1 MQDTT
6 LSRWFAPVMAF
17 CLSFVMITTLA
28 PTVGIQIDRQFDFW
42 LLWLGTMILLALPI
56 GYLEIALAK
65 RSQTTALQAL
75 SSLTRDADAS
85 PRWRLVGWLAVVFV
99 PFFAGSV
106 LSTASHVVNEQL
118 ASNISSQILFA
129 ILAVVAFALSFI
141 PRQFLIV
148 LTTIGVIAAFILA
161 NVMGTQL
168 QAWHWT
174 GVEFKEW
181 GNATVLALVA
191 SGLGLGLYWQ
201 SSLAIVKKQEAATTS
216 VLPIWIAQL
225 LAVIA
230 FGFFSIQA
238 QLPALAWGFAA
249 LMSAALL
256 IQFAKEQLAQRQL
269 AIVVQWAIL
278 LAAVAVWAVPQVE
291 QVFNTVLMLWGL
303 VICLIYAIFAG
314 WIMKI
319 SHLRKAMGFSNELFY
334 NLWRIAIRIV
344 LPLSIVVAI
353 IAVIGQV
360 I

>member
-42 LLWLGTMILLALPI
+42 LLWLGTMLLLALPI

-106 LSTASHVVNEQL
+106 LTTATQVVKQQL
-118 ASNISSQILFA
+118 VLDFSSQILFA
-129 ILAVVAFALSFI
+129 GLAVVALAFSFI
-141 PRQFLIV
+141 PRQFLII
-148 LTTIGVIAAFILA
+148 LTTIGVVAAFILA
-161 NVMGTQL
+161 NVMGTEL

-201 SSLAIVKKQEAATTS
+201 SSLAVVKKQDAATTS

-230 FGFFSIQA
+230 FGFFSIQT
-238 QLPALAWGFAA
+238 QLPALAWVFAA

-269 AIVVQWAIL
+269 AVVVQWAIL
-278 LAAVAVWAVPQVE
+278 LAAIAVWAVPQVE
-291 QVFNTVLMLWGL
+291 QIFNTVLMLWGL
-303 VICLIYAIFAG
+303 IICLIYAVFAG

-334 NLWRIAIRIV
+334 NLWRIAVRIV
-344 LPLSIVVAI
+344 LPLSIIVAI
-353 IAVIGQV
+353 VAVIGQV
-360 I
+360 L

>member
-85 PRWRLVGWLAVVFV
+85 PRWRIVGWLAVIFV

-106 LSTASHVVNEQL
+106 LTAATHVVSQQL
-118 ASNISSQILFA
+118 T
-129 ILAVVAFALSFI
+129 LAVSGQMVFAALAIVALGLSFI
-141 PRQFLIV
+141 PRQFLIA

-161 NVMGTQL
+161 NVMGTHL
-168 QAWHWT
+168 TAWHWT
-174 GVEFKEW
+174 GIEFKEW

-201 SSLAIVKKQEAATTS
+201 SSLVAVKKQEAATS
-216 VLPIWIAQL
+216 IALPIWLAQL

-230 FGFFSIQA
+230 FGFFSVQA
-238 QLPALAWGFAA
+238 QLPALAWVFAA
-249 LMSAALL
+249 IMSAALL

-269 AIVVQWAIL
+269 AIMIQWAIL
-278 LAAVAVWAVPQVE
+278 LAAIAVWAVPQVE
-291 QVFNTVLMLWGL
+291 QIFNSLLMLWGL
-303 VICLIYAIFAG
+303 LICLIYAVFAG

-334 NLWRIAIRIV
+334 NIWRIAIRIV

-360 I
+360 L

>member
-6 LSRWFAPVMAF
+6 LSRWLAPVMAF
-17 CLSFVMITTLA
+17 CLSFVMISTLA
-28 PTVGIQIDRQFDFW
+28 PAVGIQIDRQFDFW
-42 LLWLGTMILLALPI
+42 LLWLGTMIVLALPI

-85 PRWRLVGWLAVVFV
+85 PRWRIVGWLAVVFV
-99 PFFAGSV
+99 PFFAGSM
-106 LSTASHVVNEQL
+106 LMTATQVTSQQL
-118 ASNISSQILFA
+118 GLDLSSQIVFA
-129 ILAVVAFALSFI
+129 IFAVVALALSFI
-141 PRQFLIV
+141 PRQFLIILAMLGV
-148 LTTIGVIAAFILA
+148 LAAFVLA
-161 NVMGTQL
+161 NVMGTHL

-174 GVEFKEW
+174 GIEFKEW

-201 SSLAIVKKQEAATTS
+201 SSLAAVKQQDAATTA
-216 VLPIWIAQL
+216 VLPIWVAQL

-230 FGFFSIQA
+230 FGFFSVQT
-238 QLPALAWGFAA
+238 QLPALAWVFAA
-249 LMSAALL
+249 TLSAALL

-269 AIVVQWAIL
+269 AIVIQWLIL
-278 LAAVAVWAVPQVE
+278 LAAIAVWAVPQVE
-291 QVFNTVLMLWGL
+291 QIFNTLFMLWGL
-303 VICLIYAIFAG
+303 TICLIYALFAG

-344 LPLSIVVAI
+344 LPLSIVVAM

-360 I
+360 L

>member
-6 LSRWFAPVMAF
+6 LSRWLAPVMAF

-85 PRWRLVGWLAVVFV
+85 PRWRIVGWLAVIFV

-106 LSTASHVVNEQL
+106 LTAATHVVSQQL
-118 ASNISSQILFA
+118 A
-129 ILAVVAFALSFI
+129 LAVSDQIVFSALAIVALGLSFI
-141 PRQFLIV
+141 PRQFLIA

-161 NVMGTQL
+161 NVMGTHL
-168 QAWHWT
+168 TAWHWT
-174 GVEFKEW
+174 GIEFKEW

-201 SSLAIVKKQEAATTS
+201 TSLVTVKKQEAATSTA
-216 VLPIWIAQL
+216 LPIWVAQL

-230 FGFFSIQA
+230 FGFFSVQA
-238 QLPALAWGFAA
+238 QLPALAWVFAA
-249 LMSAALL
+249 IMSAALL

-269 AIVVQWAIL
+269 AIVIQWVIL
-278 LAAVAVWAVPQVE
+278 LAAIAVWAVPQVE
-291 QVFNTVLMLWGL
+291 QIFNSLLMLWGL
-303 VICLIYAIFAG
+303 LICLIYAVFAG

-334 NLWRIAIRIV
+334 NIWRIAIRIV

-360 I
+360 L

>member
-85 PRWRLVGWLAVVFV
+85 PRWRIVGWLAVIFV

-106 LSTASHVVNEQL
+106 LTAATHVVSQQL
-118 ASNISSQILFA
+118 T
-129 ILAVVAFALSFI
+129 LAVSGQIVFAALAIVALGLSFI
-141 PRQFLIV
+141 PRQFLIA

-161 NVMGTQL
+161 NIMGTHL
-168 QAWHWT
+168 TAWHWT
-174 GVEFKEW
+174 GIEFKEW

-201 SSLAIVKKQEAATTS
+201 SSLVAVKKQEAATS
-216 VLPIWIAQL
+216 IALPIWLAQL

-230 FGFFSIQA
+230 FGFFSVQA
-238 QLPALAWGFAA
+238 QLPALAWVFAA
-249 LMSAALL
+249 IMSAALL

-269 AIVVQWAIL
+269 AIMIQWAIL
-278 LAAVAVWAVPQVE
+278 LAAIAVWAVPQVE
-291 QVFNTVLMLWGL
+291 QIFNSLLMLWGL
-303 VICLIYAIFAG
+303 LICLIYAVFAG

-334 NLWRIAIRIV
+334 NIWRIAIRIV

-360 I
+360 L